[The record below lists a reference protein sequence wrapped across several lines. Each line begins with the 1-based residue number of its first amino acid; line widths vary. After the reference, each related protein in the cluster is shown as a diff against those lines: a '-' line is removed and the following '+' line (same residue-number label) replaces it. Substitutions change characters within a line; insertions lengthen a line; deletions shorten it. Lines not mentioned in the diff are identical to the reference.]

1 VDKQTSGRSPGLNI
15 APLLRVSVA
24 FVVLAPSV
32 FCQQVSGTAQI
43 LESHAGSPGTTI
55 VLVSPSG
62 VIIAGTLSR
71 ADGGYSLRAPSPGRY
86 RVRARRIGFAPD
98 SSDVLTFRADG
109 ELHFDP
115 LLKPLTA
122 SLQAV
127 SVAGAGRCIVR
138 PGSGAQTFRL
148 WEAAQNALSATI
160 AASTGK
166 LFAFR
171 LGRFQRE
178 IDPATKRIIHGSE
191 WEMRALSSEPYY
203 SISPDSLAATGFART
218 EGDSAVY
225 FAPDARTLT
234 SAIFAQTHCMRI
246 VQDRAKPEQIGLAF
260 EPVAQTRLVD
270 VAGVLWLDR
279 TSGELRNLEYRYEL
293 GVGNRGEAGSSETAS
308 ATGRIEYRRLDNGGW
323 IVNRWLIRV
332 PIQKNEPS
340 NSLSSNEAG
349 GNLTVR
355 STRVARTTALWEIGG
370 DVRAV
375 LDPSDP
381 AFGQQSEVGAV
392 RGSVVNGANHVGV
405 PNVEIHVTSNSRS
418 AQPRKT
424 MTAKDGFFVFD
435 SLPEGEYILTVSAA
449 SFDTLNTLVSPIPLR
464 ISASTLQSVTIA
476 IPSAEEGR
484 AALCSATNPSSIVVH
499 GFVTDSA
506 TRQRIAGARVESYW
520 LSGTTRNIG
529 GLSASAHQR
538 VTVTDSSGKYV
549 FCGME
554 PTTRLLLSASLGSRK
569 SRRTPSMT
577 IAAGDMRLANLQIPR

>member
-1 VDKQTSGRSPGLNI
+1 MTI
-15 APLLRVSVA
+15 APLFRLSVA
-24 FVVLAPSV
+24 SLVLTPSV
-32 FCQQVSGTAQI
+32 FGQQVSGTAQI
-43 LESHAGSPGTTI
+43 SESRASSPGTTI

-71 ADGGYSLRAPSPGRY
+71 PDGRYLLRAPSPGRY
-86 RVRARRIGFAPD
+86 RVRARRLGFAPD
-98 SSDVLTFRADG
+98 SSDELTFSAG
-109 ELHFDP
+109 GALHFDP
-115 LLKPLTA
+115 VLRPLTT

-127 SVAGAGRCIVR
+127 SVEGASRCVVS
-138 PGSGAQTFRL
+138 PGSGAQAFRL

-178 IDPATKRIIHGSE
+178 IDPATGRIIHGSE

-234 SAIFAQTHCMRI
+234 SAVFAQTHCMRAI
-246 VQDRAKPEQIGLAF
+246 QDRAKPEQIGLGF
-260 EPVAQTRLVD
+260 EPVAQTGLVD

-279 TSGELRNLEYRYEL
+279 ASGELRNLEYRYEL
-293 GVGNRGEAGSSETAS
+293 GVGNRGQAGSSETAS

-332 PIQKNEPS
+332 PVQKNEPS
-340 NSLSSNEAG
+340 NTLSSNEAG

-355 STRVARTTALWEIGG
+355 STRIARTIAFWEVGG
-370 DVRAV
+370 EVRAV

-381 AFGQQSEVGAV
+381 GFSQQSEVGAV
-392 RGSVVNGANHVGV
+392 RGSVVTGPNHVGV
-405 PNVEIHVTSNSRS
+405 PNVEINVASTSPS

-424 MTAKDGFFVFD
+424 MTGKDGLFVFD
-435 SLPEGEYILTVSAA
+435 SLPEGQYTLTVSAA
-449 SFDTLNTLVSPIPLR
+449 SLDTLNTLVSPVPLQ
-464 ISASTLQSVTIA
+464 IGAGTLQAVTIT

-484 AALCSATNPSSIVVH
+484 AALCSATNSSTTIIHGIVS
-499 GFVTDSA
+499 DSA
-506 TRQRIAGARVESYW
+506 TGQRITGARVEAYW

-529 GLSASAHQR
+529 GGLASSVHQR
-538 VTVTDSSGKYV
+538 VTLTDSSGKYV

-554 PTTRLLLSASLGSRK
+554 PTTRLLVSASLGSRK
-569 SRRTPSMT
+569 SPRTPSMT
-577 IAAGDMRLANLQIPR
+577 IAEGDMRLANLQIPR